1 MNIVAIDPSLISTA
15 VVVNGDIIN
24 YCRESSVY
32 NKTGMSK
39 WFKSAEQFAEFKF
52 INYKQFDNYSEGE
65 ITKLNDYDVITD
77 MIISDIL
84 SKIDS
89 GKETR
94 LGIEGFSFGS
104 AQGDLIDLV
113 TFSTLLRKKILDN
126 VTKDIIIL
134 SPSTLKLESCKLTYQ
149 PIIKEIGRKVK
160 RIEYEWRNTLGIPG
174 GKFTKI
180 DMARSIIENNNINDK
195 WSDYLK
201 SIKDDILS
209 LKNIP
214 KPHEDINDSWL
225 LYNIIKYESNI

>member
-52 INYKQFDNYSEGE
+52 INYKEFDNYSEGE

-89 GKETR
+89 EKETR
-94 LGIEGFSFGS
+94 VGIEGFSFGS

>member
-1 MNIVAIDPSLISTA
+1 MNIIGIDPSLISTA
-15 VVVNGDIIN
+15 VVVNGEIIN

-39 WFKSAEQFAEFKF
+39 WFKSAEQFAEFRF
-52 INYKQFDNYSEGE
+52 INYREFENYSEGE
-65 ITKLNDYDVITD
+65 ITKLNDYDRITD

-84 SKIDS
+84 LKINKSKNT
-89 GKETR
+89 KV
-94 LGIEGFSFGS
+94 GIEGFSFSS

-126 VTKDIIIL
+126 VTKDVIIL
-134 SPSTLKLESCKLTYQ
+134 SPSTLKLESCKLTYE
-149 PIIKEIGRKVK
+149 PIVKEIGRKVK
-160 RIEYEWRNTLGIPG
+160 RVEYEWRNTLGIPG

-180 DMARSIIENNNINDK
+180 DMARSIIDNIGIEDK

-201 SIKDDILS
+201 SIKNEILT

-225 LYNIIKYESNI
+225 LYNIIKKSYI

>member
-1 MNIVAIDPSLISTA
+1 MNIIGIDPSLISTA
-15 VVVNGDIIN
+15 VVVNGEIIN

-39 WFKSAEQFAEFKF
+39 WFKSAEQFAEFRF
-52 INYKQFDNYSEGE
+52 INYREFENYSEGE
-65 ITKLNDYDVITD
+65 ITKLNDYDRITD

-84 SKIDS
+84 LKIDKS
-89 GKETR
+89 KNTKV
-94 LGIEGFSFGS
+94 GIEGFSFSS

-126 VTKDIIIL
+126 VTKDVIIL
-134 SPSTLKLESCKLTYQ
+134 SPSTLKLESCKLTYD
-149 PIIKEIGRKVK
+149 PIVKEIGRKVK
-160 RIEYEWRNTLGIPG
+160 RVEYEWRNTLGIPG

-180 DMARSIIENNNINDK
+180 DMARSIIDNIVIEDK

-201 SIKDDILS
+201 SIKNEILT

-225 LYNIIKYESNI
+225 LYNIIKKNYI

>member
-1 MNIVAIDPSLISTA
+1 MNIIGIDPSLISTA
-15 VVVNGDIIN
+15 VVVNGEIIN

-39 WFKSAEQFAEFKF
+39 WFKSAEQFAEFRF
-52 INYKQFDNYSEGE
+52 INYREFENYSEGE
-65 ITKLNDYDVITD
+65 ITKLNDYDRITD

-84 SKIDS
+84 LKIDKS
-89 GKETR
+89 KNTKV
-94 LGIEGFSFGS
+94 GIEGFSFSS

-126 VTKDIIIL
+126 VTKDVIIL
-134 SPSTLKLESCKLTYQ
+134 SPSTLKLESCKLTYE
-149 PIIKEIGRKVK
+149 PIVKEIGRKVK
-160 RIEYEWRNTLGIPG
+160 RVEYEWRNTIGIPG

-180 DMARSIIENNNINDK
+180 DMARSIIDNIGIEDK

-201 SIKDDILS
+201 SIKNEILT

-225 LYNIIKYESNI
+225 LYNIIKKNYI

>member
-1 MNIVAIDPSLISTA
+1 MNIIGIDPSLISTA
-15 VVVNGDIIN
+15 VVVNGEIIN

-39 WFKSAEQFAEFKF
+39 WFKSAEQFAEFRF
-52 INYKQFDNYSEGE
+52 INYRGFENYSEGE
-65 ITKLNDYDVITD
+65 ITKLSDYDRITD

-84 SKIDS
+84 LKIDT
-89 GKETR
+89 KKDTKV
-94 LGIEGFSFGS
+94 GIEGFSFGS
-104 AQGDLIDLV
+104 SQGDLIDLV
-113 TFSTLLRKKILDN
+113 AFSTLLRKKIFDSI
-126 VTKDIIIL
+126 TKDITIL

-149 PIIKEIGRKVK
+149 PIIKEIGKKVK
-160 RIEYEWRNTLGIPG
+160 RIEYEWRNTIGIPG

-180 DMARSIIENNNINDK
+180 DMARSIIENNNISDK

-201 SIKDDILS
+201 SIKTEVLS

-225 LYNIIKYESNI
+225 LYNIIKNNI